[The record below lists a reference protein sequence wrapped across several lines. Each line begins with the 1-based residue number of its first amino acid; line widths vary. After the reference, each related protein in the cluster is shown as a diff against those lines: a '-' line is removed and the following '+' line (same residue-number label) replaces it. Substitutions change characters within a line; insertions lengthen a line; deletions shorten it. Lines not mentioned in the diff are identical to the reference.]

1 LIKDSEEGLLLVKK
15 IVEDWKDF
23 SPVREVDW
31 PCADRNAVHALHES
45 KVLGTST
52 LSTGST
58 GHLERWTRVEVED
71 NGRSTSKGLALRA
84 WHANQ
89 GLGTHKAAEQRSSP
103 IA

>member
-52 LSTGST
+52 LSTDSTPGQGSRIT
-58 GHLERWTRVEVED
+58 VWVPVEHPRMEVV
-71 NGRSTSKGLALRA
+71 
-84 WHANQ
+84 Q
-89 GLGTHKAAEQRSSP
+89 
-103 IA
+103 